1 MRNVYRLAVFC
12 CILLRSFAPVG
23 AQGLDLPPAN
33 SLGASQTLQQYSSVA
48 NRYQLISSQN
58 KALYRANRRRATA
71 CTGNTGSLC
80 ASAAEAAPDQEQ
92 RRLLMMSASPDV
104 YDSRSNFSV
113 RIKPIASPG
122 DQDSCNSCVGFAVA
136 SAAAAAVA
144 TTLHVNASQ
153 VSLSVQDLQFCGR
166 SRDGRVLPQRGCQQS
181 WNFVAALN
189 RLATQQPVDDSCLPY
204 AAPNVQAS
212 QLCSYCPQRTLNRF
226 ASHGEFSFDTI
237 SDFADAQQAIRENG
251 GVLTAIKVNIPH
263 MRNFFQQPVNR
274 KGIYRGSPAGM
285 STEGHAVFVIG
296 YNNKDKFWLVKNS
309 FGLAFGDG
317 GFMRIAYDT
326 CGIMPPDNTFKVN
339 FLPAVVG
346 EVRPLCVTPSPKA
359 KGCFLYT
366 AREDDYVSR

>member
-1 MRNVYRLAVFC
+1 
-12 CILLRSFAPVG
+12 
-23 AQGLDLPPAN
+23 
-33 SLGASQTLQQYSSVA
+33 VA
-48 NRYQLISSQN
+48 NRYQQISSQN
-58 KALYRANRRRATA
+58 KALYRSNRRRAIA

-80 ASAAEAAPDQEQ
+80 ANAAEAAPDQEQ

-104 YDSRSNFSV
+104 YDSRSNFSSK
-113 RIKPIASPG
+113 IKPIAPPG
-122 DQDSCNSCVGFAVA
+122 NQDSCNSCVGFAVA
-136 SAAAAAVA
+136 AAAAAAVA
-144 TTLHVNASQ
+144 TTLQINASQ
-153 VSLSVQDLQFCGR
+153 VTLSVQDLQFCGI
-166 SRDGRVLPQRGCQQS
+166 SREGRVQTQRLCQQS
-181 WNFVAALN
+181 WNFVGALN

-204 AAPNVQAS
+204 AAPNVAPNK
-212 QLCSYCPQRTLNRF
+212 LCSYCPQRTLNSF
-226 ASHGEFSFDTI
+226 SSHGEFNFDAV

-263 MRNFFQQPVNR
+263 MRSFFTTNR
-274 KGIYRGSPAGM
+274 RGTYRGSPAGM

-296 YNNKDKFWLVKNS
+296 YSNKDKFWLVKNS

-346 EVRPLCVTPSPKA
+346 EVNPICVTPSPRV

-366 AREDDYVSR
+366 AKQDDYVSRCAMNIFIIML